1 MVLTQDNVKT
11 RTESSVRFEHSNGIY
26 RLSFTAMATHCQVA
40 FAEPSPKS
48 AAHFAE
54 TLVSWVTEFESR
66 YSRFLPSS
74 IIGNINARAGEGWIS
89 IDPETETL
97 FRLCDELHFLTE
109 QSLDP
114 SSLPFT
120 RLWNWK
126 APDPVIPNQ
135 AVIDHARALVG
146 WNKIQRT
153 PGAVFLPNEGMGID
167 LGGMGK
173 EYAVDQAAQLAHEMG
188 IESILIDFGQD
199 IRALGAPPGRP
210 AWHIGLES
218 PRKPGTCDKGLGIRN
233 VAVASSGNYRRFF
246 RKNGKTYGHIIDPR
260 TGIPV
265 ENDVQ
270 SVTVVSP
277 NCVLSGALTT
287 ASVILGAEAGLALI
301 ERTYNAEGF
310 IRTQNQ
316 TFETKGFAS
325 YVVQ

>member
-1 MVLTQDNVKT
+1 MVLTQDNVKS
-11 RTESSVRFEHSNGIY
+11 RTEASVRLEHSNGTY

-40 FAEPSPKS
+40 FVEPSTQS
-48 AAHFAE
+48 AAHFAK
-54 TLVSWVTEFESR
+54 TLVTWVTEFESR

-89 IDPETETL
+89 IDPETETI

-114 SSLPFT
+114 SSLPHT

-126 APDPVIPNQ
+126 APEPIIPNQ
-135 AVIDHARALVG
+135 TAIEHARTLVG
-146 WNKIQRT
+146 WKKIQRS
-153 PGAVFLPNEGMGID
+153 PGAVYLPNEGMGID

-173 EYAVDQAAQLAHEMG
+173 EYAVDQATQLAHEMG
-188 IESILIDFGQD
+188 IESILVDFGQD

-210 AWHIGLES
+210 AWHIGLEC
-218 PRKPGTCDKGLGIRN
+218 PKKPGTCDKGLGIRN
-233 VAVASSGNYRRFF
+233 VAVASSGNYRRCF

-270 SVTVVSP
+270 SVTVVSS

-287 ASVILGAEAGLALI
+287 ASVILGAQAGLALI

>member
-1 MVLTQDNVKT
+1 MVLTQEKVKT
-11 RTESSVRFEHSNGIY
+11 RTETSVGFEHDNELY
-26 RLSFTAMATHCQVA
+26 RISFTAMATHCQVA
-40 FAEPSPKS
+40 FAGTSPES
-48 AAHFAE
+48 AADFAR
-54 TLVSWVTEFESR
+54 TLTHWVTEFESK
-66 YSRFLPSS
+66 YSRFLESS
-74 IIGNINARAGEGWIS
+74 IIGNINARSGKGWIS

-109 QSLDP
+109 QTLDP

-126 APDPVIPNQ
+126 APEPVIPNQ
-135 AVIDHARALVG
+135 TSLEHARTLVG
-146 WNKIQRT
+146 WNKIQRR
-153 PGAVFLPNEGMGID
+153 PGAVFLPNPGMGID

-173 EYAVDQAAQLAHEMG
+173 EYAVDQVIQLAHEMD
-188 IESILIDFGQD
+188 IHSILVDFGQD
-199 IRALGAPPGRP
+199 IRAMGAPPGRP

-218 PRKPGTCDKGLGIRN
+218 PRQPGTCDKGLGIQN

-246 RKNGKTYGHIIDPR
+246 RKNGRTYGHIIDPR

-265 ENDVQ
+265 ENNVQ

-301 ERTYNAEGF
+301 ERTYQAEGF
-310 IRTQNQ
+310 IRTQNR
-316 TFETKGFAS
+316 TFETKGFTH
-325 YVVQ
+325 YVLQ